1 MIPLA
6 IAITLLVVLGIG
18 LIMVTESQNVE
29 IIQKE
34 NTINTIHSNKEKEM
48 IQVIQSGN
56 TFSFHNSENIPVTIK
71 YFRILDNQGNL
82 VTRIP
87 YTQTISSFANSSI
100 NLIDVIPQL
109 YLK

>member
-109 YLK
+109 YMK

>member
-1 MIPLA
+1 
-6 IAITLLVVLGIG
+6 
-18 LIMVTESQNVE
+18 MVTESQNVE
-29 IIQKE
+29 IMQKE

>member
-1 MIPLA
+1 
-6 IAITLLVVLGIG
+6 VVLGIG

-109 YLK
+109 YMK